1 MSSSRGTIVT
11 LFLFTQDDDLTNK
24 LNKGL
29 QAKGLDNN
37 VRRASTEAE
46 LRTYTQS
53 ELQDDPFLILL
64 DVRPPNTEALSYLSK
79 VQRNK
84 STAPAV
90 VVTIADDDEDIE
102 PFETFRNMIAGR
114 ISSSEPADEFIK
126 LIEDGLSKNWTME
139 PSPA

>member
-11 LFLFTQDDDLTNK
+11 LFLFTQDDDLANK

-29 QAKGLDNN
+29 QAKGLDNK

-64 DVRPPNTEALSYLSK
+64 DVRAPNTEALSYLSK
-79 VQRNK
+79 LQRNK
-84 STAPAV
+84 SAAPSV
-90 VVTIADDDEDIE
+90 VVTIADDDEEIE
-102 PFETFRNMIAGR
+102 PFEIFRNMIAGR
-114 ISSSEPADEFIK
+114 ISSSEPADDFIK
-126 LIEDGLSKNWTME
+126 LVEGVLSKNWTME